1 MGSRFLNITPPE
13 AARDKS
19 SAFGKIRGDILVYPK
34 FPPNMVWKLVLS
46 TNLTC
51 GHVVLV
57 HFLVQYLKKL
67 AKPKVKKEIVDSKTK
82 EIVKPK
88 IAKPKEIAK
97 PKIAK
102 PKEIVKKAERTICV
116 EGNIQVKLGTAPK
129 IN

>member
-1 MGSRFLNITPPE
+1 M
-13 AARDKS
+13 
-19 SAFGKIRGDILVYPK
+19 
-34 FPPNMVWKLVLS
+34 
-46 TNLTC
+46 
-51 GHVVLV
+51 
-57 HFLVQYLKKL
+57 
-67 AKPKVKKEIVDSKTK
+67 DSKTK

>member
-1 MGSRFLNITPPE
+1 M
-13 AARDKS
+13 
-19 SAFGKIRGDILVYPK
+19 
-34 FPPNMVWKLVLS
+34 
-46 TNLTC
+46 
-51 GHVVLV
+51 VLV
-57 HFLVQYLKKL
+57 HFLVQYLKKF

-102 PKEIVKKAERTICV
+102 PKEIMKKAERTICV
-116 EGNIQVKLGTAPK
+116 EGNIRVKLGTAPK